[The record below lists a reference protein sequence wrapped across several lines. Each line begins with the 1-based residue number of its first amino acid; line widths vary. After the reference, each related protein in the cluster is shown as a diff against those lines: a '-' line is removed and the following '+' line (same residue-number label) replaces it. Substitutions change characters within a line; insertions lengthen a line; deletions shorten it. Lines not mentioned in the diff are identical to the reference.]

1 MRAGFMRHL
10 FFVLGWIFFL
20 LGFIGVFLPVMPTT
34 PFMLLALWA
43 FARSSERF
51 HNWLYHHPVLGPPLQ
66 QWHQYRVIP
75 PVAKIL
81 SVSFMSISVISI
93 SLFSTVALWLKL
105 SIGLSMLLVAI
116 FILSMP
122 SQPPQLADKSAAEQE

>member
-1 MRAGFMRHL
+1 MRHL
-10 FFVLGWIFFL
+10 FFVSGWIFFL

-75 PVAKIL
+75 PIAKIL

-93 SLFSTVALWLKL
+93 TFFSPLDSRLKWL
-105 SIGLSMLLVAI
+105 IGISMLLVAI
-116 FILSMP
+116 YILTRRSR
-122 SQPPQLADKSAAEQE
+122 PPQTADNHAAKQE

>member
-1 MRAGFMRHL
+1 MRHL
-10 FFVLGWIFFL
+10 FFILGWFFFL
-20 LGFIGVFLPVMPTT
+20 LGFIGIFLPVAPTT

-51 HNWLYHHPVLGPPLQ
+51 HNWLYNHPVLGPPLQ

-75 PVAKIL
+75 PAAKIL
-81 SVSFMSISVISI
+81 SVSFMSISVISL
-93 SLFSTVALWLKL
+93 SLFSPMANWLKWL
-105 SIGLSMLLVAI
+105 VALSMLLVAI

-122 SQPPQLADKSAAEQE
+122 SRPPQGADKIAAKQE

>member
-1 MRAGFMRHL
+1 MRHL
-10 FFVLGWIFFL
+10 YFVLGWFFFV

-43 FARSSERF
+43 FARSSDRF
-51 HNWLYHHPVLGPPLQ
+51 HNWLYHHPVLGPPLR

-81 SVSFMSISVISI
+81 SISFMSISVISI
-93 SLFSTVALWLKL
+93 TVFSPLDSWVKWLV
-105 SIGLSMLLVAI
+105 GLSMLLAAI

-122 SQPPQLADKSAAEQE
+122 SRPPQLPDKKSTKQE

>member
-1 MRAGFMRHL
+1 MRHL
-10 FFVLGWIFFL
+10 FFILGWVFFL

-34 PFMLLALWA
+34 PFMLLALWS

-75 PVAKIL
+75 PIAKIL
-81 SVSFMSISVISI
+81 SISFMSISVISI
-93 SLFSTVALWLKL
+93 TLFSPLDSWIKWL
-105 SIGLSMLLVAI
+105 IGLSMLLVAI
-116 FILSMP
+116 FILCMP
-122 SQPPQLADKSAAEQE
+122 SRPPQLADKSTAKQE

>member
-1 MRAGFMRHL
+1 MRHL
-10 FFVLGWIFFL
+10 YFVLGWFFFVLGV
-20 LGFIGVFLPVMPTT
+20 IGAFLPVMPTT

-43 FARSSERF
+43 FARSSDRF
-51 HNWLYHHPVLGPPLQ
+51 HNWLYNHPVLGPPLQ

-81 SVSFMSISVISI
+81 SISFMSISVISI
-93 SLFSTVALWLKL
+93 TVFSPLDSWVKWLV
-105 SIGLSMLLVAI
+105 GVSMLLAAI

-122 SQPPQLADKSAAEQE
+122 SRPPQLPDKKSTKQE

>member
-1 MRAGFMRHL
+1 MRHL
-10 FFVLGWIFFL
+10 YFVLGWVFFV
-20 LGFIGVFLPVMPTT
+20 LGFIGVFLPVAPTT

-75 PVAKIL
+75 LVAKIL

-93 SLFSTVALWLKL
+93 TLFSPVDNWIKWL
-105 SIGLSMLLVAI
+105 IGVSMLLVAI

-122 SQPPQLADKSAAEQE
+122 SRPPQGADKSAAKQE